1 MFCKKKCYINGVY
14 LLRKVDVLDV
24 IKKLKVTSGKAKKI
38 NVSEISMGERV
49 LENRIIVLEGYLNF
63 LDRAALPVM
72 KEICERLVLLGDKV
86 YIGGDSR

>member
-1 MFCKKKCYINGVY
+1 MY
-14 LLRKVDVLDV
+14 LLRKVDVLDI

>member
-14 LLRKVDVLDV
+14 LLRKVDVLDI